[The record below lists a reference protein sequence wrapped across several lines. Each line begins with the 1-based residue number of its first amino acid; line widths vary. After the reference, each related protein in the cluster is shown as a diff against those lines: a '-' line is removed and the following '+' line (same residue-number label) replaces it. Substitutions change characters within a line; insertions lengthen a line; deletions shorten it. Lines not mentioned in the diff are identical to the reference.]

1 MQKTESGFV
10 VIVTMLVMAGLISLG
25 LSVANQ
31 STEDAAESG
40 SESDAVRVFNAA
52 EAGIEEQ
59 LAVPLSDSGGI
70 QERLGEFDGSDIR
83 YSVTS
88 QNKLETTLLNGG
100 TATIDLPSSY
110 TGTIT
115 VEWDSEAALL
125 IALYSD
131 DGAGT
136 QTVQY
141 IGVNESGDTGI
152 DEFIQGT
159 DEGSGKS
166 SYQFTVPND
175 IKMIRIKSLFAGTNL
190 VVDESFSDPQY
201 YTVRSEATSQDG
213 ITRTIEVEKTIEV
226 PPAILDYAVYSGGSI
241 TK

>member
-52 EAGIEEQ
+52 EAGVEEL
-59 LAVPLSDSGGI
+59 LADPLTDSGGI
-70 QERLGEFDGSDIR
+70 QSGGVFDESIIR
-83 YSVTS
+83 YNVVS

-141 IGVNESGDTGI
+141 IGANESGDTGI